1 MDTNAERL
9 ARLEEQV
16 EGNKQATERLFKEVA
31 KCVTMERFRIVEIIA
46 LGLAAL
52 VLVPVV
58 TSIVSKSL
66 Q

>member
-16 EGNKQATERLFKEVA
+16 ENNRQATERLFKEVG

-58 TSIVSKSL
+58 TSIVSKAL